1 MRTICI
7 GIGIFLGI
15 CFVLLALWHVYWRI
29 REYSLLKSTTY
40 AKALQDWE
48 MLRDWYDMKHPSH
61 VVFPYSML
69 IDTNGVVAMEVELNL
84 DNQGRLKLSSDL
96 MPSEMIMAVDK
107 TKTYL
112 RVSEGE
118 LYGGK

>member
-1 MRTICI
+1 
-7 GIGIFLGI
+7 
-15 CFVLLALWHVYWRI
+15 
-29 REYSLLKSTTY
+29 
-40 AKALQDWE
+40 

-69 IDTNGVVAMEVELNL
+69 LDTNGVVALEVELNL

-96 MPSEMIMAVDK
+96 TPSEMIMAVDK